1 MIEHFKPYTANFLNR
16 RMFMY
21 SNKPILFKEE
31 RRIKADILCQ
41 WLEISSII
49 AWVVLFVII
58 IMWQYASPRTETL
71 LDRFFNVGRSETWNF
86 SLLNT
91 VFHLL
96 VFLLAFSAVSIILNL
111 KRLKRR
117 TDRIRLSFII
127 STIGSVNGIIIYVFM
142 VL

>member
-1 MIEHFKPYTANFLNR
+1 
-16 RMFMY
+16 MY